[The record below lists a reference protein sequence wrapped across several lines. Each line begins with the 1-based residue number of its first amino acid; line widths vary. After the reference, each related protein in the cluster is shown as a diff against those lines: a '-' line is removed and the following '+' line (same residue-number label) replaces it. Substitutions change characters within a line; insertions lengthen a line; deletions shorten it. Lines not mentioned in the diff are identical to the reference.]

1 MKQLDNSIFL
11 LESSKHNAI
20 KVEFCNPTGNFST
33 LENNA
38 TAETLIEKHGSIIQF
53 FENLYSKGI
62 KKLRITDRKA
72 NGSAFKT
79 CDEYIVN
86 FSAKDGEITSET
98 FVETQPVP
106 EVVQQPY
113 QASNQNFGLAGMP
126 QGLGMVEIH
135 RIQDYDRV
143 LTEKQKLEIEVAALK
158 VSNQALR
165 DENLRNEILGT
176 KSVEKS
182 DSHGLLVDKYTPV
195 VLALIEK
202 FQRAPVAAAAV
213 GLTGAENFSPLQNA
227 FLNIVQTAD
236 VSVLIDLMAVAQGIS
251 NSDFDG
257 EMTELL
263 KKYNLISI

>member
-62 KKLRITDRKA
+62 KKLRITDRKS
-72 NGSAFKT
+72 NGSGFKT

-106 EVVQQPY
+106 EAIPQPY
-113 QASNQNFGLAGMP
+113 QVQSQSLGLGIP

-143 LTEKQKLEIEVAALK
+143 ISEKQKLEIEVAALK
-158 VSNQALR
+158 TSNQALR

-182 DSHGLLVDKYTPV
+182 DSHAALVDKYTPV
-195 VLALIEK
+195 ALALIEK
-202 FQRAPVAAAAV
+202 LQRTPVAAAVV
-213 GLTGAENFSPLQNA
+213 GLTGVENFSPLQNA
-227 FLNIVQTAD
+227 FLQIIKNSEASIL
-236 VSVLIDLMAVAQGIS
+236 SDLMAVAQGIN
-251 NSDFDG
+251 NSEFDA

-263 KKYNLISI
+263 KKYNLIPS